1 MGLAYHI
8 TCPAHTNTHMDA
20 CSTHYLPTTLS
31 VPVGI
36 VRAGDPAEAH
46 TRPLPARTPHAASGP
61 HAHMESAERCVLR
74 ATLECVEGVFATLC
88 FQLAGV

>member
-1 MGLAYHI
+1 MLY
-8 TCPAHTNTHMDA
+8 PLL
-20 CSTHYLPTTLS
+20 THYYYVVS

-74 ATLECVEGVFATLC
+74 APLECVEGFFATLC